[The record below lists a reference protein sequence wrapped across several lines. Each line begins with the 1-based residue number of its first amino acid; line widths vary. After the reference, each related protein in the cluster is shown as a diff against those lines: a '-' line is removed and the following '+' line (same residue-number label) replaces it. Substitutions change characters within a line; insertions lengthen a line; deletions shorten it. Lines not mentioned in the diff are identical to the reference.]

1 MASLLAGKAA
11 LTIAKENPQLIR
23 QGMRFAQ
30 KNPNLLRSMSPF
42 GSPTTG
48 GTKTV
53 PMIIAFFMAVYSIVI
68 LSILVYDAKKIRKHK
83 KKSKQHGYV
92 SASIFSAI
100 TASLIMLMYVF
111 KKYIGHSTTTSIIGY
126 LISAV
131 LTVVLYFTI
140 IAIADM
146 KSVNGRNGLYFLFY
160 ILGLTFSIIPPFL

>member
-1 MASLLAGKAA
+1 MALAGQEA
-11 LTIAKENPQLIR
+11 LTIAQDNPQLVS

-42 GSPTTG
+42 GSPPIG
-48 GTKTV
+48 GSKTV
-53 PMIIAFFMAVYSIVI
+53 PMIIAFFMALYTIVI
-68 LSILVYDAKKIRKHK
+68 LSILVYDANQIRKNK
-83 KKSKQHGYV
+83 EKSKQHGYV

-100 TASLIMLMYVF
+100 AVSLIMLMYVF
-111 KKYIGHSTTTSIIGY
+111 KKYLGHSSTTTSILGY

-146 KSVNGRNGLYFLFY
+146 DSVNGRNGLYFLFY
-160 ILGLTFSIIPPFL
+160 ILGITFSIIPPFL

>member
-1 MASLLAGKAA
+1 MALAGQAA
-11 LTIAKENPQLIR
+11 VTLAQDNPQLVS
-23 QGMRFAQ
+23 QGMRFAA
-30 KNPNLLRSMSPF
+30 KNPNVLRSLSPF
-42 GSPTTG
+42 GSPTG
-48 GTKTV
+48 GSKTV
-53 PMIIAFFMAVYSIVI
+53 PMIIAFFMAVYSLVI
-68 LSILVYDAKKIRKHK
+68 LSILVYDANQIRKHK
-83 KKSKQHGYV
+83 EKSKQHGYV

-100 TASLIMLMYVF
+100 AVSLIMLMYVF
-111 KKYIGHSTTTSIIGY
+111 KKYIGHSTTSIIGY

>member
-1 MASLLAGKAA
+1 MALVAGQAA
-11 LTIAKENPQLIR
+11 QTIAQENPQLVS
-23 QGMRFAQ
+23 QGMRFAP

-42 GSPTTG
+42 GSPTG
-48 GTKTV
+48 GSKTV

-68 LSILVYDAKKIRKHK
+68 LSILVYDANQIRKHK
-83 KKSKQHGYV
+83 EKSKQHGYV

-100 TASLIMLMYVF
+100 AVSLIMLMYVF